1 MTRIVWE
8 SEVEGRFSEERFSEE
23 RWSDGCVVTIGVFDG
38 VHQGHRRVL
47 HLVRELANSRSL
59 DAVCVTFDRHPAQV
73 VRPDSAPRLITGLD
87 HKLELIAATNLL
99 DLVAVIGFDEE
110 RSKESAEDFVREVL
124 VERMRARLVVVGAD
138 FHFGHGRT
146 GNVAMLDAIGADL
159 GFEVLGLGLVAP
171 PDDPGHVAYS
181 STRIRQMLSEGD
193 VRESALMLGRP
204 HEVRGVVA
212 HGDARGRE
220 IGFPTAN
227 VLVPSEIL
235 LPSDG
240 IYAGTVL
247 TADGV
252 EHPSAISLGRRPTFY
267 ADQGYSLLEA
277 HLLDFE
283 GDLYGQ
289 AVAVRFIEWIRDEAK
304 YDSVEA
310 LTAQIQR
317 DCNKAREI
325 LSA

>member
-8 SEVEGRFSEERFSEE
+8 SEVEERFSEERFSEE

-110 RSKESAEDFVREVL
+110 RSKESAGDFVREVL
-124 VERMRARLVVVGAD
+124 VDRMRARLVVVGAD

-181 STRIRQMLSEGD
+181 STRIRQMLSDGN

-240 IYAGTVL
+240 IYAGTLL
-247 TADGV
+247 TPDGV

-289 AVAVRFIEWIRDEAK
+289 AVAVRFIEWIRGEEK